1 MARLPQVLNAS
12 QAARYI
18 GITRET
24 LRRWNNLGEGPPR
37 VRKGKTYWYV
47 KELLREWLDAG
58 ATSPPA
64 LKAAKFDKGPMSH
77 RT

>member
-1 MARLPQVLNAS
+1 VLKQS
-12 QAARYI
+12 
-18 GITRET
+18 
-24 LRRWNNLGEGPPR
+24 LRVSSPSSGRKPTR

-47 KELLREWLDAG
+47 KELLREWLDAC

-64 LKAAKFDKGPMSH
+64 LKAAKFDKDPMSH